1 MKKVLVVGIV
11 LLSGFIG
18 YTVWKIVL
26 KERLPLLSYKAEVD
40 SIVGFA
46 QQLIEKQRPPSTKRE
61 ELEQGAL
68 ELRKRHHVLI
78 ERASD
83 ADKRRPSYR
92 MTDDIVMQI
101 EYAAQ
106 QPESKP
112 VVESR
117 FKKAMEAIDEVKSLL
132 GTDQDKPQSN

>member
-11 LLSGFIG
+11 LLAGFIG
-18 YTVWKIVL
+18 YSVWKIVL
-26 KERLPLLSYKAEVD
+26 KERLPLLSYDAEVGK
-40 SIVGFA
+40 IVNFA
-46 QQLIEKQRPPSTKRE
+46 EQLIEKQRPPSTKKE
-61 ELEQGAL
+61 ELEQGAQ

-78 ERASD
+78 EGASD

-106 QPESKP
+106 QPLEKA
-112 VVESR
+112 VVEAR
-117 FKKAMEAIDEVKSLL
+117 FKKAMEVIGEVKPLL
-132 GTDQDKPQSN
+132 GTEQDKPQSN